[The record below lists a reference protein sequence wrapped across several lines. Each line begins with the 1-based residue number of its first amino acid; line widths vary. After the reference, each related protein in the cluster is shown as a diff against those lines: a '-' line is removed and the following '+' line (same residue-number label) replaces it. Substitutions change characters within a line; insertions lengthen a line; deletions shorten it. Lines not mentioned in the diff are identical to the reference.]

1 MHILTGL
8 VLAGLLGK
16 IKDGRRTLLPMFR
29 TGPVRTVHWLPGR
42 VRFRVPS
49 LVNDGRGAAV
59 IQQKLPTI
67 QGVRSVQLDSNTG
80 SVLVVYREE
89 DVRPELLFAAIVRLL
104 GLDEEVRRTPEPV
117 VTKELRE
124 ILGSAN
130 RMVYDR
136 TGGLIDLWSATLI
149 LLAAIGIG
157 KLWVNGLRAFPAGLT
172 LIWWGMTALLI
183 GRQPSL
189 CVRVPDDFL
198 A

>member
-124 ILGSAN
+124 ILGS
-130 RMVYDR
+130 
-136 TGGLIDLWSATLI
+136 TIGWSTTAP
-149 LLAAIGIG
+149 AA
-157 KLWVNGLRAFPAGLT
+157 
-172 LIWWGMTALLI
+172 
-183 GRQPSL
+183 
-189 CVRVPDDFL
+189 
-198 A
+198 